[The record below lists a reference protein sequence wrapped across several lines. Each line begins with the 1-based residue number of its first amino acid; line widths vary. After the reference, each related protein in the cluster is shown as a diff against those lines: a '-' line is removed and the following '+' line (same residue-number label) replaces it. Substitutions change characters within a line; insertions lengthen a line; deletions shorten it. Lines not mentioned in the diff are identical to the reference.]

1 MPTFSL
7 QTQCAPMVENQEIN
21 SSNNTT
27 VARQV
32 PPACRTEA
40 ASGSKLLELACRKE
54 RNISIITTFAIM
66 FVIKTPDCSYEWFM
80 WIN

>member
-7 QTQCAPMVENQEIN
+7 PTQCAPMVEDQEIN
-21 SSNNTT
+21 SSNNSRQAGASSLQNRDCLRIKA
-27 VARQV
+27 ARTGVQ
-32 PPACRTEA
+32 E
-40 ASGSKLLELACRKE
+40 G
-54 RNISIITTFAIM
+54 NISIITTFAIM